1 MADLGKII
9 AESEV
14 AVGAEGCT
22 DVQTFCRHD
31 LQTKIYPTRA
41 PSDASFRH
49 AICSKKCRIFVNV

>member
-1 MADLGKII
+1 MADLGKIM
-9 AESEV
+9 AESKV
-14 AVGAEGCT
+14 VVGAEGCT

-49 AICSKKCRIFVNV
+49 AICSKKM